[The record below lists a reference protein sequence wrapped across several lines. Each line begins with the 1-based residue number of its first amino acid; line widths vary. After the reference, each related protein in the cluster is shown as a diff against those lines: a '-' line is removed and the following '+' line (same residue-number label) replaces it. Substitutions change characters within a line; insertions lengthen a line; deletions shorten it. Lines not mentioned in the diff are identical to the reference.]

1 MYRCSR
7 SSWPQNI
14 LTDFQGSMLKIFL
27 YILFQALLSLFSSVT
42 CCFPNAFLRLLTTS
56 RRKARSGVNN
66 TMLTTTILLQ
76 FEFDTILDHCTNAWF
91 WLMKSSS
98 LHFWYKGNLCFFYK
112 KRMDGQNCRKPLLRQ
127 PSLQAVC
134 SRPTVV
140 ESQLSITGRG
150 NSSTKYSLNWLI

>member
-98 LHFWYKGNLCFFYK
+98 LHFWYKGNLCFFIK
-112 KRMDGQNCRKPLLRQ
+112 KEWTDK
-127 PSLQAVC
+127 
-134 SRPTVV
+134 TVV
-140 ESQLSITGRG
+140 SRCCDSPHCRLCAVDLQLSNRSCRLQGGAIPLP
-150 NSSTKYSLNWLI
+150 STL